1 MTTYIK
7 SHRCV
12 GKLVAQ
18 IDEYLIVETAPGPG
32 KVLAL
37 KAITTQPGTEA
48 DVLMQL
54 RIELFDAIAKAK
66 FLGLDMTAISS
77 LIADELS
84 RYETSN
90 P

>member
-1 MTTYIK
+1 MPTYIK

-12 GKLVAQ
+12 GRLVAQ

-32 KVLAL
+32 KLLAL

-66 FLGLDMTAISS
+66 FLGLDMATISS

-84 RYETSN
+84 REQST
-90 P
+90 